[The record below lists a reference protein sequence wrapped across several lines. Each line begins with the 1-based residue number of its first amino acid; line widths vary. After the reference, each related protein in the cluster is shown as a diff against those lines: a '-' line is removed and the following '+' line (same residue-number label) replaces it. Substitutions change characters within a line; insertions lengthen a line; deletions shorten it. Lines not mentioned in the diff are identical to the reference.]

1 MKADDKAHKYRNNI
15 VLSRQTD
22 CGWYTF
28 SRHLDTL
35 LGKTTWQKSLETNQW
50 FSLWWQMTIRIAC
63 WLLMM
68 IFLNDR
74 MVFFL
79 FEGRNRRNH
88 YCGLDFGLI
97 LSCIYL
103 LTTSHYTPQKFWIC
117 DQINCLEKRFKIC
130 HILYLR
136 EPKDA
141 FFIACYFIF
150 SPNECP
156 RLCHS

>member
-1 MKADDKAHKYRNNI
+1 MKADYQVHIYRNNI

-63 WLLMM
+63 WLLVTM

-79 FEGRNRRNH
+79 KAVTGGNTIVA
-88 YCGLDFGLI
+88 LI
-97 LSCIYL
+97 LALFFPVSTLAYYL
-103 LTTSHYTPQKFWIC
+103 LSLLLHSSEIWGLCLMKSPSEMLQNLPYFGPDHVQVFWKHKSVGNQASDWLTC
-117 DQINCLEKRFKIC
+117 
-130 HILYLR
+130 
-136 EPKDA
+136 
-141 FFIACYFIF
+141 
-150 SPNECP
+150 
-156 RLCHS
+156 